1 VARSV
6 ARPGQPCPRCGE
18 IHTKCLG
25 HNRARKPC
33 GNSPAPGGTVCRLH
47 GGKSPNARA
56 AAHRRL
62 EEAAAAR
69 AVEAFGLPRDIDP
82 AAALLEEVGRSAG
95 AVEWLR
101 ARVVEVGADPNDL
114 VHGTRLVRRKTTD
127 DGSETTTEIGPG
139 VHLWV
144 QLYQQ
149 ERRHLA
155 DVCAKALAAG
165 AQERQV
171 QLAERQ
177 GELAAQIL
185 TAVLD
190 DLHLTAAEHQRA
202 LEVAGRHFTLLRGT
216 G

>member
-1 VARSV
+1 MTRA
-6 ARPGQPCPRCGE
+6 PILFRCDGTATTGWE
-18 IHTKCLG
+18 SFYQCLVLAG
-25 HNRARKPC
+25 AMQRRRR
-33 GNSPAPGGTVCRLH
+33 GTYFL
-47 GGKSPNARA
+47 S
-56 AAHRRL
+56 RL
-62 EEAAAAR
+62 EPQT
-69 AVEAFGLPRDIDP
+69 L
-82 AAALLEEVGRSAG
+82 AG
-95 AVEWLR
+95 PILRGGHEW
-101 ARVVEVGADPNDL
+101 N
-114 VHGTRLVRRKTTD
+114 
-127 DGSETTTEIGPG
+127 ETTTEVGPG
-139 VHLWV
+139 IHLWV

-190 DLHLTAAEHQRA
+190 DLHLSAADRQRA
-202 LEVAGRHFTLLRGT
+202 VEVAGRHFTLLRGT